1 MSGIVI
7 ASESEKTLIFQIATL
22 SGPRL
27 WIPDCSDLFTKEINL
42 SVAID
47 IDKLRQ
53 FPKSEI
59 TNSYKNLSIAII
71 LDNKFNKIQS

>member
-1 MSGIVI
+1 MSGIAI

-27 WIPDCSDLFTKEINL
+27 WIPDCSDLFTNEINL

-47 IDKLRQ
+47 IDKTWQ
-53 FPKSEI
+53 FSKSEI
-59 TNSYKNLSIAII
+59 TNSYKNLSTVKAA
-71 LDNKFNKIQS
+71 